1 MCDKVHHNAAMNK
14 IKDIRTNDRLVL
26 FGTKG
31 GPRLIKGGSWPTSQ
45 ALVLNGNVYVIDAGL
60 GVTRQFIE
68 AGFTYD
74 QLESVFITHHHSD
87 HNLELGGLIYT
98 SWTGARAHKINI
110 FGPPGLEKLMTH
122 FIESQSFDI
131 NIRILDEGLLD
142 IRECFSCTEY
152 THGVIFEDDKLKVE
166 ALRVQ
171 HPPIDDC
178 FALKFETASTKI
190 VFGADTTYFP
200 PLAEFAKDADLL
212 VHEAMHS
219 VAAQKICIL
228 LQETK
233 PKLWEHFQA
242 SHTSCEDVGR
252 LASAAN
258 CKTLV
263 VNHFVPEIGFNVTA
277 DDFEKSIRATFKGKL
292 LIGRDLL
299 TIPIAPN

>member
-1 MCDKVHHNAAMNK
+1 M
-14 IKDIRTNDRLVL
+14 NDRLVL

-74 QLESVFITHHHSD
+74 QLESIFITHHHSD

-98 SWTGARAHKINI
+98 SWVGAPAHKINI
-110 FGPPGLEKLMTH
+110 FGPSGLKKLITH

-131 NIRILDEGLLD
+131 NIRILDEGLHD
-142 IRECFSCTEY
+142 IRECFSCAEY
-152 THGVIFEDDKLKVE
+152 DQGVIFEDDKLKVE

-178 FALKFETASTKI
+178 FALKFETASVKI

-200 PLAEFAKDADLL
+200 PLAEFAKDADIL
-212 VHEAMHS
+212 VHEAMHLG
-219 VAAQKICIL
+219 AAQKICGL

-233 PKLWEHFQA
+233 PKLWAHFQA

-252 LASAAN
+252 IASAAN

-277 DDFEKSIRATFKGKL
+277 DDFEKAIRTTFTGKL

-299 TIPIAPN
+299 TIPLASN